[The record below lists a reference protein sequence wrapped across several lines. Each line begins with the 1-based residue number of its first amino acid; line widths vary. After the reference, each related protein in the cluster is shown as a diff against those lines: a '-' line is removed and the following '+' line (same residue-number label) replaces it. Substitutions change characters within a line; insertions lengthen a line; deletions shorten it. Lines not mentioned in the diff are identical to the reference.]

1 MNEENVMSKFKKQHW
16 QNDRW
21 DHKYERLDLKK
32 LLTILRENRRKI
44 KNNQQL
50 YYDPQQDEADIKEYY
65 RSAQDFDLTGLAL
78 FYKFQTLV
86 FQTHKNQLPY
96 FLSKDLYLYTW
107 VDLYPDGSAKSIYS
121 SEKKDPE
128 SLIIEDNDTL
138 RKKYDEFR
146 RRSRTIQV
154 NGFDSIKELKVF
166 EDHFKM
172 NTEHIVPQSWFDGAE
187 PMKGDLHHL
196 FVCDPDCNI
205 SRSNFPFV
213 DFDFYNP
220 ESEDEPIQN
229 NCGVST
235 SFQFEPEHGKGASAR
250 AMLYFFLRYPKMVK
264 NEFKMKVDISL
275 LVRWNEEFPPSLYEK
290 HRNQAIYYIQG
301 NRNPFIDFP
310 ELAAKIDFPW

>member
-1 MNEENVMSKFKKQHW
+1 MSKYKKQNW

-50 YYDPQQDEADIKEYY
+50 YYDPQQDQADIMKYY

-205 SRSNFPFV
+205 TRSNFPFV

-264 NEFKMKVDISL
+264 NEFKMKVNIPL
-275 LVRWNEEFPPSLYEK
+275 LVRWNEEFPPTLYEK

-310 ELAAKIDFPW
+310 ELAEKIEFPW

>member
-1 MNEENVMSKFKKQHW
+1 MSKYKKQSW
-16 QNDRW
+16 QNDHW
-21 DHKYERLDLKK
+21 DRKYERLDIKK

-50 YYDPQQDEADIKEYY
+50 YYDPQQDQADIKEYY

-250 AMLYFFLRYPKMVK
+250 AMLYFFLRYPKTVK
-264 NEFKMKVDISL
+264 NEFKMKVNIPL
-275 LVRWNEEFPPSLYEK
+275 LVRWNKEFPPTLYEK

-310 ELAAKIDFPW
+310 ELAEKIEFPW

>member
-1 MNEENVMSKFKKQHW
+1 MSKFKKQH
-16 QNDRW
+16 QENDRW
-21 DHKYERLDLKK
+21 NHKYERLDLKK

-50 YYDPQQDEADIKEYY
+50 YYDPQQDESDIKEYY

-86 FQTHKNQLPY
+86 FRTHKNQLPY

-205 SRSNFPFV
+205 SRSNYPFV

-264 NEFKMKVDISL
+264 NEFKMKVNIPL
-275 LVRWNEEFPPSLYEK
+275 LVRWNEEFPPTLYEK

-310 ELAAKIDFPW
+310 ELAEKIEFPW

>member
-1 MNEENVMSKFKKQHW
+1 MNEENVMSKFKKQHR

-250 AMLYFFLRYPKMVK
+250 AMLYFFLRYPKTVK
-264 NEFKMKVDISL
+264 NEFKMKVDIAL
-275 LVRWNEEFPPSLYEK
+275 LVRWNEEFPPTLYEK

-310 ELAAKIDFPW
+310 ELAEKIEFPW

>member
-1 MNEENVMSKFKKQHW
+1 MSKFKKQHR
-16 QNDRW
+16 QNDHW

-205 SRSNFPFV
+205 SRSNYPFV

-264 NEFKMKVDISL
+264 NEFKMKVNIPL
-275 LVRWNEEFPPSLYEK
+275 LVRWNKEFPPMLYEK

-310 ELAAKIDFPW
+310 ELAEKIEFPW